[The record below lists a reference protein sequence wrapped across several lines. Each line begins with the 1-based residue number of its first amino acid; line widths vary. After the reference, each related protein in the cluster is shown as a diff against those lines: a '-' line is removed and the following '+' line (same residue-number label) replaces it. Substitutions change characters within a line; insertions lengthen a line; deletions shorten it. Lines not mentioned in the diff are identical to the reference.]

1 MSKLSRFRG
10 SASKNL
16 LQPTV
21 VRKLPMQD
29 IQGLYDSFALNLLDI
44 VMYNYTLIWD
54 TATRRS
60 PESFKD
66 EPTASTK
73 VFISFNA
80 RSCESSN
87 LVVRRYLRW
96 MISLSALVSC
106 WWDWPP
112 LLKLLISCASDIASK
127 LNISLVCSY
136 PEKYSRFRHCWSI
149 NLNAM
154 NAAFL
159 IRNVLFNK
167 YSQKTLKHADTYLK
181 IRSPVTPW
189 AVPRFIIT
197 YVALWIYAMTRVSSC
212 SPPLTRPPLNAD
224 RTSWFSSIYFNICST
239 CSAFEWKRLDA

>member
-44 VMYNYTLIWD
+44 VMYTYTLIWE

-106 WWDWPP
+106 
-112 LLKLLISCASDIASK
+112 
-127 LNISLVCSY
+127 
-136 PEKYSRFRHCWSI
+136 
-149 NLNAM
+149 
-154 NAAFL
+154 
-159 IRNVLFNK
+159 
-167 YSQKTLKHADTYLK
+167 
-181 IRSPVTPW
+181 
-189 AVPRFIIT
+189 
-197 YVALWIYAMTRVSSC
+197 
-212 SPPLTRPPLNAD
+212 
-224 RTSWFSSIYFNICST
+224 
-239 CSAFEWKRLDA
+239 